1 MNIGQRIKERRK
13 ELDISQQQLADA
25 VGIKQSA
32 ISQLESGTSQKTAY
46 VAAIAA
52 KLGVNA
58 LWLQDGKGPKQS
70 DSTREDDPLGSI
82 VLAPKE
88 RNSVAYDIFDVKA
101 ACGDSLINPDYPEVI
116 QRIVMSSKTAQD
128 LIGNLNKNGSV
139 KVILAVKDSMVPTIN
154 PNDLLFVD
162 TDVPEYRGEG
172 IYIILHGGELLCKRL
187 SLAGKTILVQS
198 DNTRYAAWRWDEK
211 PDETRIVGK
220 VLRALPMDF
229 KNFGN

>member
-1 MNIGQRIKERRK
+1 MNIGQRIKERRN
-13 ELDISQQQLADA
+13 EMGISQQQLANA
-25 VGIKQSA
+25 VGIQQSA
-32 ISQLESGTSQKTAY
+32 ISQLEKGSSQKTSY
-46 VAAIAA
+46 VAAIAD

-58 LWLQDGKGPKQS
+58 LWLETGKGPKYP
-70 DSTREDDPLGSI
+70 ENANKDDPLGLI
-82 VLAPKE
+82 PKAST
-88 RNSVAYDIFDVKA
+88 SVVYDLFDVRA
-101 ACGDSLINPDYPEVI
+101 ACGNSLINPDHPEII

-128 LIGNLNKNGSV
+128 LIGNLNRNGSV
-139 KVILAVKDSMVPTIN
+139 KVILAVKDSMMPTIN

-162 TDVPEYRGEG
+162 TDVPEYKGEG

-198 DNTRYAAWRWDEK
+198 DNTKYAAWRWDEK